1 LKQVAGKAKISAMIH
16 LTLLNAFIVFLV
28 GFAATFIGTTVGGA
42 MLFILPVLIFV
53 GLPPL
58 IAIAT
63 SMFAALG
70 ANAVGLY
77 RFHLDK
83 KVDFTVGFIA
93 AFFSIIGSL
102 IGVHIII
109 NVPKDILHKFI
120 AILLLIILIIMIIK
134 KAGLKEFARH
144 TAKKA
149 YSVSRMII
157 GSILFFLTGIQGG
170 MIGGQGTFE
179 NYILM
184 FVFGKTFLEAAG
196 TRKIASL
203 AAVITALIV
212 FLYHHLVNFEFGIVL
227 LLGRSLGAFMGA
239 SYGIK
244 KGDEWVQKL
253 FIIMAVI
260 MAIKLLCH

>member
-1 LKQVAGKAKISAMIH
+1 MIH
-16 LTLLNAFIVFLV
+16 ITLLKSFIIFLV
-28 GFAATFIGTTVGGA
+28 GFAATFIGTTAGGA

-77 RFHLDK
+77 QFHLGK

-102 IGVHIII
+102 IGAHIII
-109 NVPKDILHKFI
+109 NVPKDALHKFI

-149 YSVSRMII
+149 YSVTRIII
-157 GSILFFLTGIQGG
+157 GSILFFLAGIQGG

-179 NYILM
+179 NYILI

-212 FLYHHLVNFEFGIVL
+212 FLSHHLVNFEFGIIL
-227 LLGRSLGAFMGA
+227 LLGRSFGAFAGA
-239 SYGIK
+239 AYGIK
-244 KGDEWVQKL
+244 KGDKWVQKI
-253 FIIMAVI
+253 FIAIVII
-260 MAIKLLCH
+260 MAIKLMLH